1 MTGYRYEL
9 KIDSDTTAEELIEYT
24 EKQIKNPIEI
34 DNVKIYNLS
43 SHKVDEDALENAV
56 QHKLKQKRY
65 VIPMQV
71 KSANI
76 FIYSILPEQIG
87 GSDILIYR
95 EDEGKYYAY
104 KNFREA
110 LPIEK
115 TQSIKQ
121 NLANIIYENK

>member
-9 KIDSDTTAEELIEYT
+9 KIDSDTTVEELIEYT

-34 DNVKIYNLS
+34 NDVKIYNLS
-43 SHKVDEDALENAV
+43 SHKVDEDALQKAV
-56 QHKLKQKRY
+56 EHKLKQKKY
-65 VIPMQV
+65 VMPMQV

-104 KNFREA
+104 KNFRA
-110 LPIEK
+110 TLPIEK
-115 TQSIKQ
+115 THSIKQ
-121 NLANIIYENK
+121 KLANIIYEDQ